1 MLSPCVPNKINYH
14 VIQFPH
20 GQEGWKYHRSMPR
33 KAVTP
38 FYGKSGAFNYST
50 NIFYDYRVPSA
61 ILDTLGREDGDRK
74 RKTSLCSHGF
84 TLTSAWMICGQLEP
98 LSDPSSLLLCTPALP
113 ALAERLMV
121 SSIYRLSS
129 LQLSRS
135 VVSDSLRPHELQHAG
150 PPCPSPTPRVYPT
163 HVLWVGDAI

>member
-1 MLSPCVPNKINYH
+1 M
-14 VIQFPH
+14 
-20 GQEGWKYHRSMPR
+20 
-33 KAVTP
+33 TP

-98 LSDPSSLLLCTPALP
+98 LSDPSSLLFL
-113 ALAERLMV
+113 
-121 SSIYRLSS
+121 
-129 LQLSRS
+129 
-135 VVSDSLRPHELQHAG
+135 H
-150 PPCPSPTPRVYPT
+150 PSPSPEHHYTVVMMVDNRGLLCVRSSAWSIQNT
-163 HVLWVGDAI
+163 